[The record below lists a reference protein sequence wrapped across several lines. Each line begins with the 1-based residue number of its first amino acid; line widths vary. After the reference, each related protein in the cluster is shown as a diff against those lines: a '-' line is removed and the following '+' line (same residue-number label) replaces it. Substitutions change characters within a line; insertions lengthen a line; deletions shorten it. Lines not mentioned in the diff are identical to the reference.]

1 MALPHRTY
9 SPATHLRHMGI
20 RVDYIDGLA
29 DAGLYYHYE
38 RRVEV
43 RNGLHPDIERSVLAH
58 EAMHAE
64 MRHEPQEIWCREL
77 RQERLASAM
86 AGRNLIDHHEMVR
99 LQAAGLS
106 EKEMCQRLHVA
117 RVILRAY
124 LWLSAP
130 AWREQIA
137 A

>member
-1 MALPHRTY
+1 
-9 SPATHLRHMGI
+9 MGV

-29 DAGLYYHYE
+29 DAGLYFNDE
-38 RRVEV
+38 RRGEI

-58 EAMHAE
+58 EAQHAE
-64 MRHEPQEIWCREL
+64 LRHEPQEIWCREM

-86 AGRNLIDHHEMVR
+86 AGRNLIDFHKFIR
-99 LQAAGLS
+99 LQAAGMP
-106 EKEMCQRLHVA
+106 EKEMAAELGVA

-124 LWLSAP
+124 LWLAAP
-130 AWREQIA
+130 AWQLA